1 MGALLICVYAA
12 RLASDISTDRTRL
25 RFIHEHLSP
34 GASCNPGAPDG
45 TDGRPEC
52 RRTRNKAA
60 ASSSKGT
67 IRRQPI
73 APQPAERKPQA
84 RLKIKLGAYCLA
96 ERRFSNRL
104 NVSAGCKASA
114 KPPTRSKSVW
124 RTALRLITKEETGK
138 QQAEVRMQKGGI
150 ARVERRRA
158 ITHRANDNSV

>member
-1 MGALLICVYAA
+1 MGERFICVYAA

-25 RFIHEHLSP
+25 RFIQGHLSP

-73 APQPAERKPQA
+73 VLKPAERKPQA
-84 RLKIKLGAYCLA
+84 RLQIKLGACSLA

-104 NVSAGCKASA
+104 NVSVGCKAST
-114 KPPTRSKSVW
+114 KSPTRPKA
-124 RTALRLITKEETGK
+124 ALETGAPPDH
-138 QQAEVRMQKGGI
+138 QGGNRK
-150 ARVERRRA
+150 AAGRSQNAERRDCASRMA
-158 ITHRANDNSV
+158 KSDHA